1 MAVNKVV
8 YGSETLVDLTNDTV
22 TPETLAVG
30 VTAHDA
36 SGKVIT
42 GAMGCSIIDESGHIK
57 PEHLPTDETLSYEG
71 GVLKVNTAKE
81 PDPDNTLP
89 ITSAAVA
96 QTVGNIEIILATI

>member
-30 VTAHDA
+30 TTAHDA
-36 SGKVIT
+36 SGNVIT
-42 GAMGCSIIDESGHIK
+42 GAMGCSIIDESGYIK
-57 PEHLPTDETLSYEG
+57 PEHLATDSTLSYEG
-71 GVLKVNTAKE
+71 GVLRVNTAQE